1 MEKLD
6 KRVMQRELIL
16 LAGKKDMKF
25 LQQRKQKGDATM
37 IISNC
42 NSLTHHVLSPAL
54 GSTTVKIQCL
64 HYLRKEQSL

>member
-16 LAGKKDMKF
+16 LARKKDMKF

-37 IISNC
+37 IIDYKYRSVFPIVI
-42 NSLTHHVLSPAL
+42 L
-54 GSTTVKIQCL
+54 
-64 HYLRKEQSL
+64 

>member
-1 MEKLD
+1 MQKKKKKVEAVVEKLD

-37 IISNC
+37 IIDYKFRSVFPIVI
-42 NSLTHHVLSPAL
+42 L
-54 GSTTVKIQCL
+54 
-64 HYLRKEQSL
+64 

>member
-1 MEKLD
+1 MKKKKVEAVVEKLD

-37 IISNC
+37 IIDYKFRSVFPIVI
-42 NSLTHHVLSPAL
+42 L
-54 GSTTVKIQCL
+54 
-64 HYLRKEQSL
+64 

>member
-1 MEKLD
+1 MQKKKKVEAVVEKLD

-37 IISNC
+37 IIDYKFRSVFPIVI
-42 NSLTHHVLSPAL
+42 L
-54 GSTTVKIQCL
+54 
-64 HYLRKEQSL
+64 

>member
-1 MEKLD
+1 MQKKKKKVEAVVEKLD

-37 IISNC
+37 IIDYKYRSVFPIVI
-42 NSLTHHVLSPAL
+42 L
-54 GSTTVKIQCL
+54 
-64 HYLRKEQSL
+64 